1 MMDFEYIIHLG
12 IISAFLLVG
21 AFLRTRVRFLQRFLI
36 PSSIIA
42 GALMLIFYNY
52 IAPYFS
58 LSADFLGDLV
68 YHLLNISFIA
78 TMLRTSEGSRDKR
91 KGVLAEGTVSIVA
104 QYGLQCFLALLLVF
118 ILTKTIMPDLFP
130 AIALT
135 LPLGFELGPGQ
146 AYSMSLPWESMGFEG
161 ATSVG
166 LCMAAIGFLVG
177 SVGGVILINIGL
189 KRGWV
194 DKSIAEK
201 IRQSEGSGFLK
212 RGENGEASYSKTESE
227 SIDSM
232 TYHIALIL
240 FTYLLSWGLLTL
252 LGIALSPFGA
262 LAEELMN
269 SLWGV
274 NFIFSVFVASLV
286 KMIMKHL
293 NISYTVDNGTM
304 NRINGLAVDL
314 TVASSLGAISIVA
327 IAHYWL
333 PILLL
338 SILGIIITC
347 FILPWYCSRLFKDYQ
362 FFRMLL
368 LFGTA
373 TGTLPTG
380 LALLRVVDPEFKSPA
395 STDYVYSTSIVFF
408 LVIPI
413 ILCANLPAYSYVQ
426 NRPEL
431 MYLMMGLTFLYTL
444 ACIIAYRLLAGKRAF
459 KRGGLFLKEEN

>member
-1 MMDFEYIIHLG
+1 MMNFEYIIHLG
-12 IISAFLLVG
+12 IISLFLLVG
-21 AFLRTRVRFLQRFLI
+21 ALLRTRVGFLQKFLI

-42 GALMLIFYNY
+42 GTLMLIFYNY
-52 IAPYFS
+52 IAPR
-58 LSADFLGDLV
+58 LNLTADFLGDLV

-78 TMLRTSEGSRDKR
+78 TMLRTSDKSRDKR

-177 SVGGVILINIGL
+177 SVGGVLLINIGL
-189 KRGWV
+189 KKGWV
-194 DKSIAEK
+194 DKSIADK
-201 IRQSEGSGFLK
+201 IKGSAGTGFLK
-212 RGENGEASYSKTESE
+212 RGKNGEAAYSKTESE
-227 SIDSM
+227 SIDSL

-240 FTYLLSWGLLTL
+240 FCYLLSWGLLTL
-252 LGIALSPFGA
+252 LGIVLSPFGA
-262 LAEELMN
+262 LADELMN

-286 KMIMKHL
+286 KMIMGKL
-293 NISYTVDNGTM
+293 DISYTIDNGTM

-338 SILGIIITC
+338 SILGIFITC

-380 LALLRVVDPEFKSPA
+380 LALLRVVDPEFESPA

-431 MYLMMGLTFLYTL
+431 MYLMMAITFAYTL
-444 ACIIAYRLLAGKRAF
+444 ACIIAYRILAGKRAF
-459 KRGGLFLKEEN
+459 QRGGLFLK

>member
-1 MMDFEYIIHLG
+1 MMNFEYIIHLG
-12 IISAFLLVG
+12 IISLFLLVG
-21 AFLRTRVRFLQRFLI
+21 ALLRTRVGFLQKFLI

-52 IAPYFS
+52 IAPR
-58 LSADFLGDLV
+58 LNLTADFLGDLV

-78 TMLRTSEGSRDKR
+78 TMLRTSDKSRDKR

-104 QYGLQCFLALLLVF
+104 QYGLQCFLA
-118 ILTKTIMPDLFP
+118 LTKTIMPDLFP

-189 KRGWV
+189 KKGWV
-194 DKSIAEK
+194 DKSIADK
-201 IRQSEGSGFLK
+201 IKGSAGTGFLA
-212 RGENGEASYSKTESE
+212 RGKNGEAAYSKTESE
-227 SIDSM
+227 SIDSL

-240 FTYLLSWGLLTL
+240 FCYLLSWGLLTL
-252 LGIALSPFGA
+252 LGIVLSPFGA
-262 LAEELMN
+262 LADELMN

-286 KMIMKHL
+286 KMIMGKL
-293 NISYTVDNGTM
+293 DISYTIDNGTM

-338 SILGIIITC
+338 SILGIFITC

-380 LALLRVVDPEFKSPA
+380 LALLRVVDPEFESPA

-413 ILCANLPAYSYVQ
+413 ILCANLPAYRYVQ

-431 MYLMMGLTFLYTL
+431 MYLMMAITFAYTL
-444 ACIIAYRLLAGKRAF
+444 ACIIAYRILAGKRAF
-459 KRGGLFLKEEN
+459 QRGGLFLK

>member
-1 MMDFEYIIHLG
+1 MNFEYIIHLG
-12 IISAFLLVG
+12 IISAMLLFG
-21 AFLRTRVRFLQRFLI
+21 ALLRSRIRFLQRFLI

-52 IAPYFS
+52 AAPG
-58 LSADFLGDLV
+58 LGLTADFLGDLV
-68 YHLLNISFIA
+68 YHLLNISFIS
-78 TMLRTSEGSRDKR
+78 TCLRSAEEAGKRR
-91 KGVLAEGTVSIVA
+91 KGALAEGTVSIVA

-177 SVGGVILINIGL
+177 SVGGVILINMGL

-194 DKSIAEK
+194 DKSLADQ
-201 IRQSEGSGFLK
+201 IRKSAGSGFLK
-212 RGENGEASYSKTESE
+212 RSDKGEAAFSTTESE
-227 SIDSM
+227 CIDSM
-232 TYHIALIL
+232 SYHIALVL
-240 FTYLLSWGLLTL
+240 FCYLLSWALLTL
-252 LGIALSPFGA
+252 LGIVLSPFGH
-262 LAEELMN
+262 LAEELMT

-274 NFIFSVFVASLV
+274 NFIFSVFVASFV
-286 KMIMKHL
+286 RMIMTKL
-293 NISYTVDNGTM
+293 GISHTVDNGTM
-304 NRINGLAVDL
+304 SRINGLSVDL
-314 TVASSLGAISIVA
+314 TVASSLGAISVVA
-327 IAHYWL
+327 VARYWL
-333 PILLL
+333 PIVLL
-338 SILGIIITC
+338 SLLGIVITC
-347 FILPWYCSRLFKDYQ
+347 ILLPWYCSRLFKDHQ

-395 STDYVYSTSIVFF
+395 ATDYVYSTGVVFF
-408 LVIPI
+408 IVIPI

-426 NRPEL
+426 GRPSL
-431 MYLMMGLTFLYTL
+431 MYLMMLITFLYTL
-444 ACIIAYRLLAGKRAF
+444 GCLIAYKIIAGKKAF
-459 KRGGLFLKEEN
+459 RKGGLFLTEEA

>member
-1 MMDFEYIIHLG
+1 MNFEYIIHLG
-12 IISAFLLVG
+12 IISGMLLLG
-21 AFLRTRVRFLQRFLI
+21 AFLRSRIRFLQRFLI

-42 GALMLIFYNY
+42 GAMMLVFYNY
-52 IAPYFS
+52 IAPHFG

-78 TMLRTSEGSRDKR
+78 TMLRTGDKNTEKR
-91 KGVLAEGTVSIVA
+91 KGVVAEGTVSIVA

-118 ILTKTIMPDLFP
+118 ILTRTVMPDLFP
-130 AIALT
+130 AIALS

-146 AYSMSLPWESMGFEG
+146 AYSMSLPWESLGFEG

-194 DKSIAEK
+194 EKSVADE
-201 IRQSEGSGFLK
+201 IRKGEGTGFLK
-212 RGENGEASYSKTESE
+212 KDERGEAAYSRTESE
-227 SIDSM
+227 SIDSL
-232 TYHIALIL
+232 TYHIALI
-240 FTYLLSWGLLTL
+240 FFCYLLSWALLTL
-252 LGIALSPFGA
+252 LGIILSPFGA

-274 NFIFSVFVASLV
+274 NFIFSVFVASFVRMVMTRLG
-286 KMIMKHL
+286 I
-293 NISYTVDNGTM
+293 NYTIDNGTM

-314 TVASSLGAISIVA
+314 TVAASLGAISIVA
-327 IAHYWL
+327 ITRYWL

-338 SILGIIITC
+338 SILGILITC

-395 STDYVYSTSIVFF
+395 STDYVYSTGVVFF

-413 ILCANLPAYSYVQ
+413 ILCANLPAYSYAQ

-431 MYLMMGLTFLYTL
+431 MYAMMALTFIYTL
-444 ACIIAYRLLAGKRAF
+444 SCLIAYRILAGKRAF
-459 KRGGLFLKEEN
+459 KRGGLFLKDNI

>member
-1 MMDFEYIIHLG
+1 M
-12 IISAFLLVG
+12 
-21 AFLRTRVRFLQRFLI
+21 
-36 PSSIIA
+36 
-42 GALMLIFYNY
+42 
-52 IAPYFS
+52 
-58 LSADFLGDLV
+58 
-68 YHLLNISFIA
+68 
-78 TMLRTSEGSRDKR
+78 
-91 KGVLAEGTVSIVA
+91 
-104 QYGLQCFLALLLVF
+104 VF
-118 ILTKTIMPDLFP
+118 ILTRTVMPDLFP
-130 AIALT
+130 AIALS

-146 AYSMSLPWESMGFEG
+146 AYSMSLPWESLGFEG

-194 DKSIAEK
+194 EKSVADE
-201 IRQSEGSGFLK
+201 IRKGEGTGFLK
-212 RGENGEASYSKTESE
+212 KGERGEASYSTTESE
-227 SIDSM
+227 SIDSL
-232 TYHIALIL
+232 TYHIALI
-240 FTYLLSWGLLTL
+240 FFCYLLSWALLTL
-252 LGIALSPFGA
+252 LGIILSPFGA

-274 NFIFSVFVASLV
+274 NFIFSVFVASFVRMVMTRLG
-286 KMIMKHL
+286 I
-293 NISYTVDNGTM
+293 NYTIDNGTM

-314 TVASSLGAISIVA
+314 TVAASLGAISIVA
-327 IAHYWL
+327 ITRYWL

-338 SILGIIITC
+338 SILGILITC

-395 STDYVYSTSIVFF
+395 STDYVYSTGVVFF

-413 ILCANLPAYSYVQ
+413 ILCANLPAYSYAQ

-431 MYLMMGLTFLYTL
+431 MYAMMALTFIYTL
-444 ACIIAYRLLAGKRAF
+444 SCLIAYRILAGKRAF
-459 KRGGLFLKEEN
+459 KRGGLFLKDNI